1 MRPDTHD
8 LSFLIDHLI
17 QEEGVGDRK
26 QGPEGGGQIPGGKG
40 TGEKAEYC
48 IAAVPYFRPFF
59 QWISRF
65 CTFSVTKIPRDESAI
80 LFSSIVQIHAPFL
93 CFRYVLANSL
103 KTSKQIMSS
112 QCHQ

>member
-59 QWISRF
+59 SGSRAFVLFLLQKFHAMNLQFFFPLLSKFTHLF
-65 CTFSVTKIPRDESAI
+65 CVSVTCWLTA
-80 LFSSIVQIHAPFL
+80 
-93 CFRYVLANSL
+93 
-103 KTSKQIMSS
+103 
-112 QCHQ
+112 